1 MESQILPS
9 LGCGYHALVLGASG
23 GIGSAFLSALED
35 DPACARA
42 TGLSRRGDGFDVTDE
57 ASVADA
63 AKRLDGDG
71 TRFDVIVCATGAL
84 TIDDIGPE
92 KSIRAIEADAMA
104 AQFALNAIGPALVLK
119 HFSGLLHRDRRSL
132 IAFLSARVGSIGDN
146 RLGGWISY
154 RTAKAALNQIVR
166 TSSIEIARTRPQA
179 VVAALHPGTVAT
191 ALSDRFSPG
200 HERFTPDDSVR
211 RLLAVLDAL
220 EPAQTGGFYA
230 YDGQAIPW

>member
-9 LGCGYHALVLGASG
+9 LGRGYHALVLGASG
-23 GIGSAFLSALED
+23 GIGSAFLSAFED
-35 DPACARA
+35 DPACVRA
-42 TGLSRRGDGFDVTDE
+42 TGLSRRADGFDVTDE
-57 ASVADA
+57 ASVLDA
-63 AKRLDGDG
+63 AKRLDGEG
-71 TRFDVIVCATGAL
+71 IRFDVIVCATGAL
-84 TIDDIGPE
+84 TIDGIGPE

-132 IAFLSARVGSIGDN
+132 MAFLSARVGSIGDN

-154 RTAKAALNQIVR
+154 RAAKAALNQIVR
-166 TSSIEIARTRPQA
+166 TASIEIARTRPQA

-220 EPAQTGGFYA
+220 EPAQTGGFHA